1 MTDEYVHLMNA
12 GEEVMSIKEK
22 EDDDREIDMDRYL
35 QQKIDRQPLLLDNW
49 TSAEVPKV
57 ELQQLP
63 AGLKYAFLYDN
74 FSLLLMIIS
83 AVKNLRYY

>member
-22 EDDDREIDMDRYL
+22 QDDDPEINMDRYL

-49 TSAEVPKV
+49 TSEKVPIKIDRY
-57 ELQQLP
+57 LQQ
-63 AGLKYAFLYDN
+63 KID
-74 FSLLLMIIS
+74 
-83 AVKNLRYY
+83 R